1 MTIALDAMGGDFA
14 PKAVLEGALM
24 AKESLL
30 SGYRLVLVGN
40 EEVIRSCLKEL
51 GAGSDEFEIRH
62 AATVIE
68 MGEHP
73 AKAFPQKPDS
83 SIAVGFSL
91 LMSGEAQAFCSAG
104 NTGAMM
110 VGSMFTIKALPGI
123 LRPAIMGYLPKE
135 NGKLGVLVDIGAN
148 ADCKPEQ
155 LNQFAELGKVYT
167 ECILDIADPR
177 VGLLNLGEEEQKG
190 SILTQAAYQ
199 LMKNNPAIRFI
210 GNIEGRDVFSDK
222 ADVVVCDGFAGNVIT
237 KMAEHFY
244 EILHARGVN
253 DSFVNSLNYEVVGGS
268 PIVGVD
274 GNVVIGHGVSS
285 PLAIKNM
292 VMVAQKMITSDMLNL
307 LKGALLKSVS
317 LTDGK

>member
-14 PKAVLEGALM
+14 PEAVLKGAVLAKDFLPEGFN
-24 AKESLL
+24 LL
-30 SGYRLVLVGN
+30 LVGDSS
-40 EEVIRSCLKEL
+40 VIRSGLKEI
-51 GAGSDEFEIRH
+51 GANADLFEIRH
-62 AATVIE
+62 SDSVIE

-83 SIAVGFSL
+83 SIAIGFGL
-91 LMSGEAQAFCSAG
+91 LQSGEAQAFCSAG

-110 VGSMFTIKALPGI
+110 VGSMFTIKAMPGI

-135 NGKLGVLVDIGAN
+135 DGSSGVLVDIGAN

-155 LNQFAELGKVYT
+155 LNQFAELGTIYA
-167 ECILDIADPR
+167 ECILDIPNPK

-199 LMKNNPAIRFI
+199 LLKVNPNINFI
-210 GNIEGRDVFSDK
+210 GNIEGRDVFSTR

-244 EILHARGVN
+244 DILHARGVQ
-253 DSFVNSLNYEVVGGS
+253 DDFVNSLNYEVVGGS
-268 PIVGVD
+268 PIVGVN

-292 VMVAQKMITSDMLNL
+292 VMVAQKMIASDMLNL
-307 LKGALLKSVS
+307 LKSALLKSVS
-317 LTDGK
+317 LPDGK

>member
-14 PKAVLEGALM
+14 PKAVLEGAIM
-24 AKESLL
+24 AQKVLGSGFRLL
-30 SGYRLVLVGN
+30 LVGDQ
-40 EEVIRSCLKEL
+40 EAIIQGLREL
-51 GAGSDEFEIRH
+51 GGSPDNFDIRH
-62 AATVIE
+62 AASIIE

-83 SIAVGFSL
+83 SIAVGFGL
-91 LMSGEAQAFCSAG
+91 LQSGQAQAFCSAG

-110 VGSMFTIKALPGI
+110 VGAMFTIKALPGI

-155 LNQFAELGKVYT
+155 LNQFAELGKVYA
-167 ECILDIADPR
+167 ECILDIPNPK

-199 LMKNNPAIRFI
+199 LLKANPNVHFI
-210 GNIEGRDVFSDK
+210 GNVEGRDIFSDK

-237 KMAEHFY
+237 KMAEHFFD
-244 EILHARGVN
+244 ILHSRGVK
-253 DSFVNSLNYEVVGGS
+253 DDFVNSLNYEVVGGS

-292 VMVAQKMITSDMLNL
+292 VLVAEKMISSDMLNL
-307 LKGALLKSVS
+307 LKGALLKSEPS
-317 LTDGK
+317 S

>member
-1 MTIALDAMGGDFA
+1 MGGDFA
-14 PKAVLEGALM
+14 PKAVLEGAIL
-24 AKESLL
+24 AKESLPAA
-30 SGYRLVLVGN
+30 YRIALIGN
-40 EEVIRSCLKEL
+40 EEIIRSGLTNL
-51 GAGSDEFEIRH
+51 GALPEDFEIRH
-62 AATVIE
+62 AASVIE

-83 SIAVGFSL
+83 SIAVGFGM
-91 LMSGEAQAFCSAG
+91 LMSNEAQAFCSAG

-135 NGKLGVLVDIGAN
+135 NGSLGVLVDIGAN

-155 LNQFAELGKVYT
+155 LNQFAELGKVYA
-167 ECILDIADPR
+167 ECILDIAEPR

-190 SILTQAAYQ
+190 SILTQAAFQ

-210 GNIEGRDVFSDK
+210 GNIEGRDIFNDK

-244 EILHARGVN
+244 EILHDRGIN

-274 GNVVIGHGVSS
+274 GNVIIGHGVSS

-292 VMVAQKMITSDMLNL
+292 IMVAHKMIASDMLNL

-317 LTDGK
+317 LSDGK

>member
-14 PKAVLEGALM
+14 PKAVLEGALL
-24 AKESLL
+24 ARQVLGDDFRLL
-30 SGYRLVLVGN
+30 LVGDEN
-40 EEVIRSCLKEL
+40 VIRSGLSEL
-51 GAGSDEFEIRH
+51 GADPDAFAIRH

-73 AKAFPQKPDS
+73 AKAIPQKPDS
-83 SIAVGFSL
+83 SIAVGFQL
-91 LMSGEAQAFCSAG
+91 LQSGEAQAFCSAG

-110 VGSMFTIKALPGI
+110 VGAMFTIKALPGI
-123 LRPAIMGYLPKE
+123 LRPAIMGNLPKE
-135 NGKLGVLVDIGAN
+135 NGSLGVLVDIGAN

-155 LNQFAELGKVYT
+155 LNQFAELGKIYA
-167 ECILDIADPR
+167 ECILDIPNPK

-199 LMKNNPAIRFI
+199 LLKVNPNINFI
-210 GNIEGRDVFSDK
+210 GNVEGRDIFSNR

-244 EILHARGVN
+244 DILSARGVK
-253 DSFVNSLNYEVVGGS
+253 DEFVSSLNYEVVGGS

-292 VMVAQKMITSDMLNL
+292 VMVAEKMIASGMLNT

-317 LTDGK
+317 S

>member
-1 MTIALDAMGGDFA
+1 MGGDFA
-14 PKAVLEGALM
+14 PKAVLEGAIL
-24 AKESLL
+24 AKESLPAA
-30 SGYRLVLVGN
+30 YRIALIGN
-40 EEVIRSCLKEL
+40 EEIIRSGLANL
-51 GAGSDEFEIRH
+51 GALPEDFEVRH
-62 AATVIE
+62 AASVIE

-83 SIAVGFSL
+83 SIAVGFGM
-91 LMSGEAQAFCSAG
+91 LMSNEAQAFCSAG

-135 NGKLGVLVDIGAN
+135 NGSLGVLVDIGAN

-155 LNQFAELGKVYT
+155 LNQFAELGKVYA
-167 ECILDIADPR
+167 ECILDIAEPR

-190 SILTQAAYQ
+190 SILTQAAFQ

-210 GNIEGRDVFSDK
+210 GNIEGRDIFNDK

-244 EILHARGVN
+244 EILHDRGIN

-274 GNVVIGHGVSS
+274 GNVIIGHGVSS

-292 VMVAQKMITSDMLNL
+292 IMVAHKMIASDMLNL

-317 LTDGK
+317 LSDGK

>member
-14 PKAVLEGALM
+14 PKAVLEGAIL
-24 AKESLL
+24 ANQVLG
-30 SGYRLVLVGN
+30 SGYKLLLVGDQN
-40 EEVIRSCLKEL
+40 TIRSGLTDL
-51 GAGSDEFEIRH
+51 GANPDLFEIRH

-83 SIAVGFSL
+83 SIAVGFGL
-91 LMSGEAQAFCSAG
+91 LQSGEAQAFCSAG

-135 NGKLGVLVDIGAN
+135 NGQLGVLVDIGAN

-155 LNQFAELGKVYT
+155 LNQFAELGKVYA
-167 ECILDIADPR
+167 ECIIEIPNPKI
-177 VGLLNLGEEEQKG
+177 GLLNLGEEEQKG
-190 SILTQAAYQ
+190 NMLTQAAYQ
-199 LMKNNPAIRFI
+199 LLKVNPNINFI
-210 GNIEGRDVFSDK
+210 GNIEGRDIFSNR
-222 ADVVVCDGFAGNVIT
+222 ADVVVCDGFVGNVIT
-237 KMAEHFY
+237 KMAEHFFD
-244 EILHARGVN
+244 ILNSRGVK
-253 DSFVNSLNYEVVGGS
+253 DDFVSNLNYEVVGGS

-292 VMVAQKMITSDMLNL
+292 VLVAEKMIASDMLNL
-307 LKGALLKSVS
+307 LKGALLKSVPS
-317 LTDGK
+317 

>member
-1 MTIALDAMGGDFA
+1 MIIALDAMGGDFA
-14 PKAVLEGALM
+14 PEAVLKGAVL
-24 AKESLL
+24 AQAVLPRD
-30 SGYRLVLVGN
+30 YRLLLVGDS
-40 EEVIRSCLKEL
+40 EVIRKGLEES
-51 GAGSDEFEIRH
+51 GASPDDFDIRH
-62 AATVIE
+62 APTVIE

-83 SIAVGFSL
+83 SIAVGFGL
-91 LMSGEAQAFCSAG
+91 LQSGEAHAFCSAG

-135 NGKLGVLVDIGAN
+135 DGSLGVLVDIGAN

-155 LNQFAELGKVYT
+155 LNQFAELGRIYA
-167 ECILDIADPR
+167 ECILDISNPK

-199 LMKNNPAIRFI
+199 LLKNNANIRFI
-210 GNIEGRDVFSDK
+210 GNVEGRDVFSNK
-222 ADVVVCDGFAGNVIT
+222 ADVVVCDGFVGNVVT
-237 KMAEHFY
+237 KMAEHFFD
-244 EILHARGVN
+244 ILHARGV
-253 DSFVNSLNYEVVGGS
+253 DDRFVNSLNYEVVGGS

-292 VMVAQKMITSDMLNL
+292 VLVAQKMIASDMLNL
-307 LKGALLKSVS
+307 LKGALLKSVP
-317 LTDGK
+317 LPDAK

>member
-1 MTIALDAMGGDFA
+1 MIIALDAMGGDFA
-14 PKAVLEGALM
+14 PKAVLEGAIL
-24 AKESLL
+24 AKESLPAA
-30 SGYRLVLVGN
+30 YRIALIGN
-40 EEVIRSCLKEL
+40 EEIIRSGLTNL
-51 GAGSDEFEIRH
+51 GALPEDFEIRH
-62 AATVIE
+62 AASVIE

-83 SIAVGFSL
+83 SIAVGFGM
-91 LMSGEAQAFCSAG
+91 LMSNEAQAFCSAG

-135 NGKLGVLVDIGAN
+135 NGSLGVLVDIGAN

-155 LNQFAELGKVYT
+155 LNQFAELGKVYA
-167 ECILDIADPR
+167 ECILDIAEPR

-190 SILTQAAYQ
+190 SILTQAAFQ

-210 GNIEGRDVFSDK
+210 GNIEGRDIFNDK

-244 EILHARGVN
+244 EILHDRGIN

-274 GNVVIGHGVSS
+274 GNVIIGHGVSS

-292 VMVAQKMITSDMLNL
+292 IMVAHKMIASDMLNL

-317 LTDGK
+317 LSDGK

>member
-14 PKAVLEGALM
+14 PKAVLEGAIM
-24 AKESLL
+24 AGKVLGPDFNLL
-30 SGYRLVLVGN
+30 LVGD
-40 EEVIRSCLKEL
+40 EESIRSGLQSLSADPADFK
-51 GAGSDEFEIRH
+51 IRH
-62 AATVIE
+62 AASVIE

-83 SIAVGFSL
+83 SIAVGFGL
-91 LMSGEAQAFCSAG
+91 LQSGEAQAFCSAG

-110 VGSMFTIKALPGI
+110 VGSMFTVKALPGI

-155 LNQFAELGKVYT
+155 LNQFAELGKVYA
-167 ECILDIADPR
+167 ECILDIPNPK

-199 LMKNNPAIRFI
+199 LLKANPNVNFI
-210 GNIEGRDVFSDK
+210 GNIEGRDVFNDK

-237 KMAEHFY
+237 KMAEQFY
-244 EILHARGVN
+244 DILHARGVN
-253 DSFVNSLNYEVVGGS
+253 DDFVNSLNYEVVGGS

-274 GNVVIGHGVSS
+274 GNVVIGHEFQVRL
-285 PLAIKNM
+285 PLRTWCWLPK
-292 VMVAQKMITSDMLNL
+292 K
-307 LKGALLKSVS
+307 
-317 LTDGK
+317 

>member
-24 AKESLL
+24 AREVLGKNFNLL
-30 SGYRLVLVGN
+30 LVGDEN
-40 EEVIRSCLKEL
+40 AIKNGLANL
-51 GAGSDEFEIRH
+51 GAAPDLFSIRH
-62 AATVIE
+62 AGSVIE

-83 SIAVGFSL
+83 SIAVGFNL
-91 LMSGEAQAFCSAG
+91 LQTGEAQAFCSAG

-110 VGSMFTIKALPGI
+110 VGAMFTIKALPGI
-123 LRPAIMGYLPKE
+123 LRPAIMGYLPKD
-135 NGKLGVLVDIGAN
+135 NGSLGVLVDIGAN

-155 LNQFAELGKVYT
+155 LNQFADLGKVYA
-167 ECILDIADPR
+167 ECILEIPNPR

-199 LMKNNPAIRFI
+199 LLKVNPNINFI
-210 GNIEGRDVFSDK
+210 GNIEGRDIFSNK

-237 KMAEHFY
+237 KMAENFY
-244 EILHARGVN
+244 DILNARGVN
-253 DSFVNSLNYEVVGGS
+253 DAFVNSLNYEVVGGS

-292 VMVAQKMITSDMLNL
+292 ALVAEKMI
-307 LKGALLKSVS
+307 A
-317 LTDGK
+317 